1 MPASSD
7 KPDQVL
13 ASERFAPR
21 LSACF
26 ESRYCELIRKLGESL
41 PINRV
46 EIIRNEII
54 EASNGDNLD
63 QLELWKYQAALNVLI
78 DLSQQGWVFDIQ
90 DDTLTL
96 RMVNEFHD
104 DKQMVRYRL
113 SAERNAQFRSAS
125 VSQFIRYMEVE
136 RKFGDELVSIRS
148 LIGDPNQLINNM
160 KRFSE

>member
-63 QLELWKYQAALNVLI
+63 QLELWKYSLRTMEEGDDEDALHEAKNFTEINAVPELACFNI
-78 DLSQQGWVFDIQ
+78 YMTKEDI
-90 DDTLTL
+90 
-96 RMVNEFHD
+96 
-104 DKQMVRYRL
+104 
-113 SAERNAQFRSAS
+113 AP
-125 VSQFIRYMEVE
+125 
-136 RKFGDELVSIRS
+136 LV
-148 LIGDPNQLINNM
+148 
-160 KRFSE
+160 